1 MKLGSKSRLFLPL
14 LAAVLLL
21 IGLLVG
27 LLSDGRSDRADVH
40 LVTPEGESVLSV
52 HAGEAVHLED
62 AEAPEGYVFL
72 GWRGEDGT
80 IDTREY
86 IPIAGDC
93 WFAAEYAVDLDRTA
107 HKAYL
112 FPDENAFF
120 RPDAELT
127 RADAA
132 RMLYTLLAAPVE
144 SDGNFSDVKANDPW
158 APATA
163 ALKTLGVAEGGRFR
177 PNRAVTKGELYHML
191 SHFFAPAA
199 EPYRFKNILP
209 GDELYA
215 ACCVAAREG
224 WIKSGRNVS
233 VPVEETLTR
242 REAAALMNRIL
253 GRSEKPRATAKQV
266 GAPVDLNPKD
276 KDYWTLVEACVSHEF
291 ETDAKG
297 EKWTGS
303 VPVEPVPEGPYL
315 LDLQLYWIGEDGVAL
330 RNADMDNL
338 HFGADGRYTSGNEE
352 LDGLIRGILAEI
364 YEEGMSR
371 EELLRAAYLHTRDSY
386 SYLRREPF
394 AFGDTSWLVDEAIAL
409 ITTGRG
415 NCYSYAAVFC
425 ELARAI
431 GYDAVIYSGTFG
443 ANLAPHAWVEIVR
456 EDGEPHI
463 FDVEIEMARKYNAG
477 VEEDHYDLS
486 YEDAEVYTYIRE
498 RKYYYW

>member
-1 MKLGSKSRLFLPL
+1 MNEF
-14 LAAVLLL
+14 
-21 IGLLVG
+21 
-27 LLSDGRSDRADVH
+27 
-40 LVTPEGESVLSV
+40 
-52 HAGEAVHLED
+52 
-62 AEAPEGYVFL
+62 
-72 GWRGEDGT
+72 
-80 IDTREY
+80 
-86 IPIAGDC
+86 
-93 WFAAEYAVDLDRTA
+93 
-107 HKAYL
+107 
-112 FPDENAFF
+112 
-120 RPDAELT
+120 
-127 RADAA
+127 
-132 RMLYTLLAAPVE
+132 
-144 SDGNFSDVKANDPW
+144 
-158 APATA
+158 
-163 ALKTLGVAEGGRFR
+163 ALKYGCNPNQKPSRIYMENGG
-177 PNRAVTKGELYHML
+177 PLPVT
-191 SHFFAPAA
+191 
-199 EPYRFKNILP
+199 ILN
-209 GDELYA
+209 GDILTNA
-215 ACCVAAREG
+215 GKTFTVQG
-224 WIKSGRNVS
+224 GDTVS
-233 VPVEETLTR
+233 VTYRVRTR
-242 REAAALMNRIL
+242 DAYRI
-253 GRSEKPRATAKQV
+253 SEDNFRATVNMAHLFAV
-266 GAPVDLNPKD
+266 
-276 KDYWTLVEACVSHEF
+276 
-291 ETDAKG
+291 
-297 EKWTGS
+297 TGS